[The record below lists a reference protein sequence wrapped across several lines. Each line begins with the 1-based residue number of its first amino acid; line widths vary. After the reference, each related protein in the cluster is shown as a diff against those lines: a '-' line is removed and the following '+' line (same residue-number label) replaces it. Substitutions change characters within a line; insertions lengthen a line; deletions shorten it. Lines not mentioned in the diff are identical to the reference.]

1 MRGVERLDAGSVASA
16 DRTWAGNDESARNH
30 NGVVRLSESPLT
42 LALSWRYGKGKP
54 ATIVGCFRLDLPQ
67 LLANGLV
74 RAERRGEVRL
84 RFFHDHDGKIY
95 LQTRLDAP
103 CFVLGK
109 V

>member
-74 RAERRGEVRL
+74 RAERRGEGWR
-84 RFFHDHDGKIY
+84 RCFFHPHGKNY
-95 LQTRLDAP
+95 FPTRP
-103 CFVLGK
+103 PRR
-109 V
+109 